1 MFVIWSL
8 ASCFEDDVW
17 EVGQNSAIFCQE
29 QGNLGFFPSSKKK
42 KHSDSFFFCLSIICT
57 SSVGLTN
64 MVFFCFTSNCEVKHQ
79 KEKKTAK
86 KTSGSKNNFTETKKN
101 LKKTGKGEMFSP
113 ERQTILI
120 CKQLRRIPVK
130 KWEEPSGT
138 SFCQIM
144 SNWFCFE
151 IRTSTYILHEYSK

>member
-1 MFVIWSL
+1 MTCDIWVKTVQFFVKSRATW
-8 ASCFEDDVW
+8 
-17 EVGQNSAIFCQE
+17 
-29 QGNLGFFPSSKKK
+29 
-42 KHSDSFFFCLSIICT
+42 DSFLQVKKRSTVIPFFLFVHNMYFGS
-57 SSVGLTN
+57 TN

-113 ERQTILI
+113 ERQTSLI
-120 CKQLRRIPVK
+120 SKQLRRITVK
-130 KWEEPSGT
+130 KREEPSGS